1 MNARSRQVLV
11 LTLATLFL
19 LTFIPQEAS
28 AFPYRIEGY
37 LKDGGGNPIIMA
49 EIKITGQVYD
59 MGVQDYVDLVQ
70 TKSTDTHGY
79 FRFDIGAGEPG
90 GYDMGSEIKV
100 SYTVGDGS
108 VSKSITI
115 DGLGSWANLTYE
127 KIPSLTEI
135 LFSPAGLIGLVVIAS
150 VFFVGLYARK
160 SKKEEEESKDTKN
173 AGRRRR

>member
-37 LKDGGGNPIIMA
+37 LNDGGGNPIIKA
-49 EIKITGQVYD
+49 EIEITGLVYD
-59 MGVQDYVDLVQ
+59 PGVQDYVNLVQ
-70 TKSTDTHGY
+70 TKYTDTHGY